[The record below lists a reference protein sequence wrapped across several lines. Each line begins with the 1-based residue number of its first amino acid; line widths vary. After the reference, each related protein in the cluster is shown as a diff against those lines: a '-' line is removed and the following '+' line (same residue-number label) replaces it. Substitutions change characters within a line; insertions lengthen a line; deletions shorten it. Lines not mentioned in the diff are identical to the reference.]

1 MGKSRQGRVNR
12 LELAGMNNFSCFVLE
27 VVFSCLVS
35 PEIIGFG
42 GGLVAESCLTL
53 ATLAA
58 VACQAPLSIGF
69 PRQESWSGLPV
80 PPPGHLPN
88 PGIKPETFP
97 RECFGLENAKISPF
111 IVLNCLN
118 TIYSI
123 LVITYSESYSF

>member
-69 PRQESWSGLPV
+69 PRQESWSGLPF
-80 PPPGHLPN
+80 L
-88 PGIKPETFP
+88 GIKPGSPALEVVS
-97 RECFGLENAKISPF
+97 CIGGGLLHWGWPPTLQVDSLLTQPPG
-111 IVLNCLN
+111 
-118 TIYSI
+118 
-123 LVITYSESYSF
+123 